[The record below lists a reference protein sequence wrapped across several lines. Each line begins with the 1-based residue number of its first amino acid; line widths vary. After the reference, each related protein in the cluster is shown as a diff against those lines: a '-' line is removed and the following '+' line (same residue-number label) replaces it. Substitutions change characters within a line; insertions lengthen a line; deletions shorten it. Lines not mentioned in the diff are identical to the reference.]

1 LAPQLKRHPLGSVSE
16 YDAAEQV
23 RSRRLR
29 LLVRIAVGGL
39 WIGGVVLAIS
49 SGFDPGPWWS
59 HGPPR
64 PWPYPLGQVLVEI
77 AKITVVSAG
86 LYDFLRPQPEST
98 GFKRT
103 VRALGVMFV
112 TLVWVEMF
120 SWTDQPGYAY
130 ATSNYVLL
138 ATALL
143 LLAVIVHGIVRVIRL
158 MRASSGS
165 GTHAA

>member
-1 LAPQLKRHPLGSVSE
+1 MSE
-16 YDAAEQV
+16 YDATEQV
-23 RSRRLR
+23 RSRKLRLR
-29 LLVRIAVGGL
+29 VRVAVGGL

-64 PWPYPLGQVLVEI
+64 PWPYPLGRVLVEI
-77 AKITVVSAG
+77 AKITLISAG

-98 GFKRT
+98 GLKRT
-103 VRALGVMFV
+103 IRAFGVMFV

-120 SWTDQPGYAY
+120 IWTDQPGYAY
-130 ATSNYVLL
+130 ATGNYVVL

-143 LLAVIVHGIVRVIRL
+143 LLAVIVYGIVRLIRAA
-158 MRASSGS
+158 RASSGS